1 MIDLILLFII
11 CFILITVFVVY
22 LGYPLVLGLL
32 PKRQLNKKIIFD
44 ENTVVYHIIPM
55 YNEREVAK
63 DKILNSLKIISPHK
77 IVTVIVLDESDD
89 GTEELVF
96 ENYKQFPNQ
105 MKVINKGY
113 RKGKNDSINKA
124 IEFIKPKSNDI
135 LFFSDGNTM
144 FEPDSFQFL
153 YEKLSV
159 GYGLVGGSMQYFDEK
174 TESAKSEG
182 LYWKYE
188 EWIRRHEAKIG
199 RCIVVNGGNFAMLS
213 KYFKFLPTFVPNDL
227 EAPLR
232 LCGRGVAVG
241 FSYESKGIEL
251 AVLDENEE
259 MSRKKR
265 MGNRQMNCIK
275 YLWSELNFLTKIQ
288 IMVRKILRWSGLY
301 LLILS
306 LVTCIILSALYSFQ
320 SYQILALFAGLGLL
334 VIFGVEVLIK
344 LKLKSKLII
353 TLHHAVQVHVFSFSG
368 MMSSVFGKRVS
379 TWNKAESNR

>member
-1 MIDLILLFII
+1 MIDFLLLSIIILFLF
-11 CFILITVFVVY
+11 TVFVVY
-22 LGYPLVLGLL
+22 LGYPLALAFL
-32 PKRQLNKKIIFD
+32 PNKMLNQKINFD
-44 ENTVVYHIIPM
+44 EHTVVYHIIPM
-55 YNEREVAK
+55 YNERQVAK
-63 DKILNSLKIISPHK
+63 DKILNSLRIISPHK
-77 IVTVIVLDESDD
+77 IVTVIVIDESND
-89 GTEELVF
+89 GTEEIVSQY
-96 ENYKQFPNQ
+96 YKKFPNQ
-105 MKVINKGY
+105 IMLINKGY

-124 IEFIKPKSNDI
+124 IEFIVPKSNDI

-144 FEPDSFQFL
+144 FESDSFQFL
-153 YEKLSV
+153 YEKLSR

-174 TESAKSEG
+174 SETAKSEG

-188 EWIRRHEAKIG
+188 EWIRRNEAKVG

-232 LCGRGVAVG
+232 LCGTGVAVG

-275 YLWSELNFLTKIQ
+275 YLWPELNFLTKIQ
-288 IMVRKILRWSGLY
+288 IILRKVLRWSGLH
-301 LLILS
+301 LLLLS
-306 LVTCIILSALYSFQ
+306 LVTCIILSALYSFH
-320 SYQILALFAGLGLL
+320 SYQLLALFALLGLIA
-334 VIFGVEVLIK
+334 IFGVEVLIK
-344 LKLKSKLII
+344 MRVKSKFLKTI
-353 TLHHAVQVHVFSFSG
+353 HHAVKVHVFSFSG
-368 MMSSVFGKRVS
+368 MMSSVFGKKVS